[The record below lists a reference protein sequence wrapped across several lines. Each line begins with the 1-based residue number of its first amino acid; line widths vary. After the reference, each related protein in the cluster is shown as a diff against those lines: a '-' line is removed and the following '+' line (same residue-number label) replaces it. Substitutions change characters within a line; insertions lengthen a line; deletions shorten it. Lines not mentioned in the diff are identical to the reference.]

1 MEQAPLVFYRSTSGA
16 FRKVR
21 DAVFLLPSREAI
33 GHALEASIYFSP
45 YRPLLLFFVQRG
57 IPVYVAFGA
66 VYLSFRA
73 HPLLGIMTALVL
85 ASWALNSFATTCRRC
100 AFYGTS
106 KCGLPGLVI
115 PYFFEKRSASS
126 LPRWR
131 IWANYYTDIG
141 LMVYLNAI
149 YLLQPMLSPIV
160 ICATGIVWMVIYR
173 KKRFHGLMHLIKT

>member
-1 MEQAPLVFYRSTSGA
+1 VFYRKRA
-16 FRKVR
+16 
-21 DAVFLLPSREAI
+21 DLLQSAKPNIMPLSFSARNKQPKSRI
-33 GHALEASIYFSP
+33 LNILSP
-45 YRPLLLFFVQRG
+45 YRLFYFFCAA
-57 IPVYVAFGA
+57 VYPCIALGA

-73 HPLLGIMTALVL
+73 HPLFGFTTALVL
-85 ASWALNSFATTCRRC
+85 AIWAVNSFATTCRRC

-141 LMVYLNAI
+141 LMVYLNAV
-149 YLLQPMLSPIV
+149 YLLQPMISPIV
-160 ICATGIVWMVIYR
+160 IGATAIVWMVIYR
-173 KKRFHGLMHLIKT
+173 KKRFHGLMHLIKAR